1 MPDEHTFTLKNVE
14 LFKNLSNEEIE
25 IVAKGLKK
33 KDFDA
38 NTKVFDEKSIG
49 DELYIIQKGKVE
61 ITLVRDESI
70 LVLAE
75 LGKYSFFGEMAVLTE
90 KERSASVTT
99 VEPSSFYI
107 LKRDKLLS
115 FIDSHP
121 RIAASIFQAL
131 AEVLSNR
138 IAKTNDNLET
148 YFLINQAIVDNEQFR
163 RFYIMSK
170 SSKEK

>member
-1 MPDEHTFTLKNVE
+1 MVNKSDFSLKSVE
-14 LFKNLSNEEIE
+14 LFKNLNDDEIE
-25 IVAKGLKK
+25 IVSKELKK

-38 NTKVFDEKSIG
+38 NTKVFDEKSTG
-49 DELYIIQKGKVE
+49 DELYIIEKGKVE

-75 LGKYSFFGEMAVLTE
+75 LGVYSFFGEMAVLTE

-107 LKRDKLLS
+107 LKRNNLLS
-115 FIDSHP
+115 LIDTHP
-121 RIAASIFQAL
+121 SIAAKIFKSL
-131 AEVLSNR
+131 AEVLSDR
-138 IAKTNDNLET
+138 ISKTNDNLET
-148 YFLINQAIVDNEQFR
+148 YFLINKAIVDNEQFR

-170 SSKEK
+170 SSKGK